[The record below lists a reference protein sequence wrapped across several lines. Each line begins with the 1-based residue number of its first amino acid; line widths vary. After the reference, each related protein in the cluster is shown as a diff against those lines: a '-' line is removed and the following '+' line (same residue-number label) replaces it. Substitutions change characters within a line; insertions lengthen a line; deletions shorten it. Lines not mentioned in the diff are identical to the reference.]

1 MEITEGG
8 LMSRGKYHDSVV
20 GGMLGLATGDAFG
33 VPVEFM
39 SRKEVLGIQLENME
53 GCDTGIDFDSK
64 WGLMIKAGT
73 WSDDTSMTVA
83 EVESIIANRG
93 KIDFDDI
100 MERFFD
106 WWKFGD
112 YSAIEGEPFGLG
124 RCVKRSLDRYLKGY
138 PALQC
143 GGKDVRDNG
152 NGSLMR
158 IFPFSMFCIAK
169 GFDDDK
175 TASLIGLASGMTH
188 GHDISKMGC
197 FLYTRFLKRCLET
210 GSTDIAYAD
219 LYRGKDFEEYYSRW
233 YSDEAVKA
241 YDGLWNIVP
250 EEIPENGY
258 VADSLKIALYSIVT
272 TKSFESAV
280 KTAVSFGYD
289 TDTYAAITGSIAG
302 ALYGVNS
309 IPARWISVLKRRKYL
324 RQLSEKFASV
334 L

>member
-1 MEITEGG
+1 
-8 LMSRGKYHDSVV
+8 MSRGKYHDSVV

-33 VPVEFM
+33 VPYEFL
-39 SRKEVLGIQLENME
+39 SRKEVLGAKLENME
-53 GCDTGIDFDSK
+53 GCDTGIDLGSK
-64 WGLMIKAGT
+64 WGMMIKAGT

-83 EVESIIANRG
+83 EIESIIDNKG
-93 KIDFDDI
+93 KIDFDDM
-100 MERFFD
+100 MERFLD

-112 YSAIEGEPFGLG
+112 YSAIDGEQFGLG
-124 RCVKRSLDRYLKGY
+124 RCVKRSFDRYLRGRT
-138 PALQC
+138 AIQS
-143 GGKDVRDNG
+143 GGKDIRDNG

-169 GFDDDK
+169 GFDDNK
-175 TASLIGLASGMTH
+175 TASLMGLASGMTH
-188 GHDISKMGC
+188 AHDISKMGC
-197 FLYTRFLKRCLET
+197 FIYTRFLRRLLET

-219 LYRGKDFEEYYSRW
+219 LYRGKDFEEFYRQW

-258 VADSLKIALYSIVT
+258 VVDSLKIALYSMVS

-289 TDTYAAITGSIAG
+289 TDTYAAITGSLAG
-302 ALYGVNS
+302 ALYGAES
-309 IPARWISVLKRRKYL
+309 IPARWLAVLRKRKYL
-324 RQLSEKFASV
+324 TQLSEKFASC